1 MGFGGVDTGSM
12 NPKDAAK
19 VAASAGTNG
28 LMPAPTA
35 TGATTGTTP
44 AADAGGAVAA
54 GAMAPEDAAEA
65 AASAGTNGV
74 MPAATATGMTIG
86 TTTAADAVLLVVSE
100 MMIARITAKIVMANV
115 LVSPRVSAEALPI
128 VSARPVSASSDP
140 KMMPV
145 PKSRTVPQS
154 IVAASDQLRVNSRR
168 FQSVGS
174 RNSSDAARTA
184 RGPPCIP

>member
-1 MGFGGVDTGSM
+1 MAFCGVDTGSM

-19 VAASAGTNG
+19 VAARAGTNG
-28 LMPAPTA
+28 L
-35 TGATTGTTP
+35 
-44 AADAGGAVAA
+44 
-54 GAMAPEDAAEA
+54 
-65 AASAGTNGV
+65 

-128 VSARPVSASSDP
+128 VSARPVSASSEP

-145 PKSRTVPQS
+145 PKSRTVPQP
-154 IVAASDQLRVNSRR
+154 IVAAAGQVGAGSRR
-168 FQSVGS
+168 LPAGGG
-174 RNSSDAARTA
+174 RGASDAPRTA
-184 RGPPCIP
+184 TMPSLIRPLIVS